1 MSFAL
6 KGVAYITGAASGI
19 GQATA
24 YAFARQGVRSFALLD
39 RNPPTETIKTLQSL
53 HSSLSIKAIE
63 LDVASEAAV
72 NDSVAATVKE
82 FGRID
87 YAVNNAG
94 IGGKMGLTQDIPL
107 DDFQRVLDVNTKGV
121 WLCQRAQLR
130 QMMTQER
137 PANPRE
143 YRGTIVNMASMYGIV
158 AANANVPSSA
168 YVTSKHACVG
178 LTKADAVTYA
188 AHGIRINAI
197 CPGYVA
203 TPLVGGSTAEVMSD
217 KSGIMA
223 QELAKVPLGRL
234 ALPEEIGDAI
244 AFLASP
250 ASSFMVGSPMI
261 VDGGFSP

>member
-1 MSFAL
+1 MAFAL

-39 RNPPTETIKTLQSL
+39 RNPITETITNLQKL
-53 HSSLSIKAIE
+53 DSSISIKAIE
-63 LDVASEAAV
+63 LDVTSESAV

-94 IGGKMGLTQDIPL
+94 IGGASGLTQDIPL
-107 DDFQRVLDVNTKGV
+107 DNWQRVMDVNTKGV

-137 PANPRE
+137 PSSPRE
-143 YRGTIVNMASMYGIV
+143 YRGTIVNMASMLGIV
-158 AANANVPSSA
+158 AANANVPSTA
-168 YVTSKHACVG
+168 YVTSKHACMG
-178 LTKADAVTYA
+178 LTKGDAVTYA

-197 CPGYVA
+197 CPGYVQ
-203 TPLVGGSTAEVMSD
+203 TPLIGPAEYVKD
-217 KSGIMA
+217 ESGIIA
-223 QELAKVPLGRL
+223 QEIKKVPLGRL
-234 ALPEEIGDAI
+234 ALPEEIADSI

-250 ASSFMVGSPMI
+250 ASSFMVGAGLI
-261 VDGGFSP
+261 VDGGFTPQ

>member
-1 MSFAL
+1 MAFSL

-39 RNPPTETIKTLQSL
+39 RNPITETITNLQKL
-53 HSSLSIKAIE
+53 DSSISIKAIE
-63 LDVASEAAV
+63 LDVSSESAV

-94 IGGKMGLTQDIPL
+94 IGGSMGLTQDISL
-107 DDFQRVLDVNTKGV
+107 ENWQRVMDVNTKGV

-137 PANPRE
+137 PTNPRE
-143 YRGTIVNMASMYGIV
+143 YRGTIVNMASMLGLV
-158 AANANVPSSA
+158 AANSNLPSTA

-178 LTKADAVTYA
+178 LTKGDAVTYA
-188 AHGIRINAI
+188 AQGIRINAI
-197 CPGYVA
+197 CPGYVL
-203 TPLVGGSTAEVMSD
+203 TPLMRPAKAAEDVSGVM
-217 KSGIMA
+217 A
-223 QELAKVPLGRL
+223 RELQKVPLGRL
-234 ALPEEIGDAI
+234 GLAEEIADSI

-250 ASSFMVGSPMI
+250 ASSFMIGAALV
-261 VDGGFSP
+261 VDGGFTPQ